1 MQRNNNNKLL
11 NEQIEYYRA
20 RAGEYDEWFFR
31 QGRYNRGPE
40 INQRWFA
47 EIAILRQA
55 LSVFK
60 PEGDVLELAC
70 GTGIWTEL
78 LVKYAS
84 SITAVDAAP
93 EVLVINQSRTK
104 SSKVR
109 YIQADLFE
117 WQPDKEY
124 DAVLF
129 SFWLSHV
136 PPEHFDAFWT
146 SVDQALK
153 PEGRV
158 FFIDSQFE
166 STSTAED
173 HLLKEKDSNS
183 VTRKLNDGREFQ
195 IVKVFYEPQDLTRRL
210 HKLGWNCTI
219 EKTPHYFFYG
229 FGTTEINP
237 NPGRLFKFVNGRTHG
252 PACVFVAGA
261 VIYNSCSRQRNNA
274 WSMSNRPI
282 PCLRYRTSTTIF
294 SRIPQGWALW
304 DRLGMICKNRV
315 PTTRLSFSATMSS

>member
-1 MQRNNNNKLL
+1 MQCNSNDKLL

-31 QGRYNRGPE
+31 HGRYDRGPE

-47 EIAILRQA
+47 EVEILRRELQK
-55 LSVFK
+55 FK

-78 LVKYAS
+78 LVQYAS
-84 SITAVDAAP
+84 NITAVDASP
-93 EVLVINQSRTK
+93 EVLVTNQSRTK

-124 DAVLF
+124 DAVFF

-136 PPEHFDAFWT
+136 PPEHFDAFWK
-146 SVDQALK
+146 SVAQALK

-166 STSTAED
+166 STSTAKN
-173 HLLKEKDSNS
+173 HLLKEKDSIS
-183 VTRKLNDGREFQ
+183 VNRKLNDGREFQ
-195 IVKVFYEPQDLTRRL
+195 IVKVFYGVQNLSRRL
-210 HKLGWNCTI
+210 HKLGWNCTVK
-219 EKTPHYFFYG
+219 KTPHYFFYG
-229 FGTTEINP
+229 IGTTQ
-237 NPGRLFKFVNGRTHG
+237 K
-252 PACVFVAGA
+252 
-261 VIYNSCSRQRNNA
+261 
-274 WSMSNRPI
+274 
-282 PCLRYRTSTTIF
+282 
-294 SRIPQGWALW
+294 
-304 DRLGMICKNRV
+304 
-315 PTTRLSFSATMSS
+315 